1 MGFFADQVLQVYVWF
16 ERLLCLYRLYETG
29 LKVIVKIQLFFLLIS
44 DFVMGCLK
52 TFSMIFSG
60 SIPIIKLYIVKI
72 VVVRFIRFFFHYI
85 ILLIKCYTIRKRL
98 RDYVG
103 LLFRWCHCF
112 HIFLHFCFWFSS
124 ARKGTIFDKIPYMI
138 PLQTSSVDSPLA
150 ASSIVTVL
158 VWL

>member
-29 LKVIVKIQLFFLLIS
+29 LKVIVKIQLFFANFWFCDGL
-44 DFVMGCLK
+44 FK

-60 SIPIIKLYIVKI
+60 SISIIKLYIVKI
-72 VVVRFIRFFFHYI
+72 VGGALYSFFFLYI

-98 RDYVG
+98 RNYVG

-112 HIFLHFCFWFSS
+112 HIFLHFCFCFSS